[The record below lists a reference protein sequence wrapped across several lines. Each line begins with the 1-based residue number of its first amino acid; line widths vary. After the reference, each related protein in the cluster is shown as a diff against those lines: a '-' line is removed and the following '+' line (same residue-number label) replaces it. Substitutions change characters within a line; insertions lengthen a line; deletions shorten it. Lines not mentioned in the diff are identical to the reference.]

1 MEQEQKATQV
11 ILYDKYYRYA
21 FIEYC
26 HTNEKLSEEQRDNQ
40 AIEMVSKR
48 LTKQLEN
55 FKQEHKENLERLL
68 NAGFEHKY
76 KEQSELFN
84 EEVYNSFSIEVR
96 HEVKLK
102 SQADMYKDI
111 LKEFKLKRILPEQEK
126 ELENEKGMREDR
138 EQTSRS
144 DVGQER
150 ITNAVETTNEK
161 EEEFVQLSLF

>member
-1 MEQEQKATQV
+1 MEQEQLKATQV

-26 HTNEKLSEEQRDNQ
+26 HTDERLSKLERDNQ

-48 LTKQLEN
+48 LYKKLEN
-55 FKQEHKENLERLL
+55 FKQEHKENLELLL

-76 KEQSELFN
+76 KEQKELFN
-84 EEVYNSFSIEVR
+84 EEVYNSFSMEVR

-111 LKEFKLKRILPEQEK
+111 LKEFRTKRILPEELEIEK
-126 ELENEKGMREDR
+126 ETREER
-138 EQTSRS
+138 EQPSTS

-150 ITNAVETTNEK
+150 SNNAPETTNEK
-161 EEEFVQLSLF
+161 EEGFIQLSLF